1 MNKEEF
7 IQQKL
12 AIKIA
17 NLELELANA
26 EAEKAMLVQEL
37 DELKKETEKGE

>member
-26 EAEKAMLVQEL
+26 EAEKAMLAQEL
-37 DELKKETEKGE
+37 DELKKEAEKGE